1 MVAVGGLAA
10 VGGCVSFLLLLAEM
24 QVVKLS
30 SALTLSVAGIF
41 KELLTVLCSALL
53 LGDSLTPY
61 NVSGLMLCL
70 LGIAHYTYEGWS
82 RAQGKARE
90 TATGQLQPARDFV
103 FDARASGAAA
113 AHAWQE
119 GSSAASMTPA
129 SERVSVNRPV
139 RLCGASEAA
148 WRGVEELTDNGYKPR
163 EDAARV

>member
-90 TATGQLQPARDFV
+90 TATA
-103 FDARASGAAA
+103 DARASGAAA
-113 AHAWQE
+113 AHA
-119 GSSAASMTPA
+119 AASMTPA

>member
-1 MVAVGGLAA
+1 
-10 VGGCVSFLLLLAEM
+10 M

-82 RAQGKARE
+82 RAQGEARE
-90 TATGQLQPARDFV
+90 TAAA
-103 FDARASGAAA
+103 DARASGAAA
-113 AHAWQE
+113 ARAWQE

-129 SERVSVNRPV
+129 SERVSVIQPM

-148 WRGVEELTDNGYKPR
+148 ERGVEGHSENGFKVR

>member
-90 TATGQLQPARDFV
+90 TATA
-103 FDARASGAAA
+103 DARASGAAA

-148 WRGVEELTDNGYKPR
+148 GRGVEELTDNGYEPR
-163 EDAARV
+163 EGAARV